1 MGADGARG
9 MKEIR
14 DRGGVTIGQNESTSV
29 IFGMPKAAIEM
40 GAIQIVAPINEIAS
54 RIITSLS

>member
-1 MGADGARG
+1 MGDDGARG

-14 DRGGVTIGQNESTSV
+14 DRGGITIAQNESTSV

-40 GAIQIVAPINEIAS
+40 GAVQIVAPINEIAS
-54 RIITSLS
+54 RIIASLS

>member
-1 MGADGARG
+1 MGDDGARG

-14 DRGGVTIGQNESTSV
+14 DRGGITIAQNESTSV

-40 GAIQIVAPINEIAS
+40 GAVQIVAPINEIAS

>member
-14 DRGGVTIGQNESTSV
+14 DRGGVTIAQNESTSV